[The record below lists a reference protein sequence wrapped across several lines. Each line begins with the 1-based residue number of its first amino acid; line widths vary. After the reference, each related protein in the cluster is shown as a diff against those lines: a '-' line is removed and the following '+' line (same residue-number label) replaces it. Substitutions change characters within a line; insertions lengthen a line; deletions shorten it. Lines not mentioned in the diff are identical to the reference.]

1 MSKENNYLN
10 ENPLQYMLNS
20 YIRGA
25 DKNIKPIYEC
35 HRPTNS
41 ITIDKFG
48 NCFPC
53 ICEGWLPYS
62 IGNVLDFF
70 TLDEVFQS
78 QTAKM
83 IQKDVADKNFTWCA
97 VDKCDIN
104 YSSILHKGYEIWFTI
119 DPSCNLFCPSCRK
132 EKIMHTTGP
141 GYDNSVKILQRVKLW
156 LEQFDKPVILNMSG
170 DGDPLAS
177 LIFRTFIKEYRPT
190 PKQKIRLSTNGLL
203 MKKILPETHLLDQIS
218 IFSISVDAASK
229 LVYENVRRPGKWENI
244 LENLDWLKSY
254 ANQKTSKPKIIF
266 NFTIQKNNFRD
277 ILKFAELAAH
287 YGSIA
292 TFGELNNWN
301 TWNVEFDDSV
311 WTKENGIFLDHNVLD
326 HTHPDFIECM
336 LLLHQV
342 ADHPNVKFA
351 GQTKKIF
358 NSSRDKIHPY
368 LIKQTMAE
376 KVGFEPTEDLHPR

>member
-10 ENPLQYMLNS
+10 ENPHQYMLNS

-53 ICEGWLPYS
+53 ICEAWLPYS

-97 VDKCDIN
+97 VDNCDIN

-177 LIFRTFIKEYRPT
+177 LIFRNFVREYQ
-190 PKQKIRLSTNGLL
+190 PKLTQKIRFSTNGLL
-203 MKKILPETHLLDQIS
+203 MKKILPETAMLDRIFMFNIS
-218 IFSISVDAASK
+218 IDAASK
-229 LVYENVRRPGKWENI
+229 QVYEDVRRPGNWENL

-254 ANQKTSKPKIIF
+254 TDQKTSKPKIFF

-287 YGSIA
+287 YGSVA
-292 TFGELNNWN
+292 VFGELNNWN
-301 TWNVEFDDSV
+301 TWSMTADESA
-311 WTKENGIFLDHNVLD
+311 WTKTNGIFPDHNVLNQN
-326 HTHPDFIECM
+326 HPDFMECM
-336 LLLHQV
+336 QLLQQV
-342 ADHPNVKFA
+342 ENHPNAKFA
-351 GQTKKIF
+351 GQVKKIL
-358 NSSRDKIHPY
+358 NEQRDKI
-368 LIKQTMAE
+368 TVMAE
-376 KVGFEPTEDLHPR
+376 RVGFEPTEDLHPR